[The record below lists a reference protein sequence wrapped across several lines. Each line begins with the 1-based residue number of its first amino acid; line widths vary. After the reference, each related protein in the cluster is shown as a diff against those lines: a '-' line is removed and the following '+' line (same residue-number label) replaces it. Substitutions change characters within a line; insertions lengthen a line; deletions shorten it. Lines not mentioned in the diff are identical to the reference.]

1 MASRRAAAVAAV
13 LAIGAAVLAGCGDDG
28 SSSTGTGPAAT
39 ATATSTPTATA
50 PAGGSASGEIQQGG
64 GGDEQP
70 IVVPARFTFS
80 DAGLSPAEVAVPAF
94 LNIRLTGVSKDGKA
108 HTILFEGTTVQIPAG
123 ERASARIGGLKKG
136 RYGVTI
142 DGQENAATI
151 VSGAEPGP

>member
-1 MASRRAAAVAAV
+1 MASRRAAALAAV
-13 LAIGAAVLAGCGDDG
+13 LTIGAAALAGCGGDG
-28 SSSTGTGPAAT
+28 SSSTGTAPAPAAT
-39 ATATSTPTATA
+39 ATA
-50 PAGGSASGEIQQGG
+50 PAGASTSGEDQPGG

-80 DAGLSPAEVAVPAF
+80 GDGLSPAEVAVPAF
-94 LNIRLTGVSKDGKA
+94 FDIRLTGVSKDGRA
-108 HTILFEGTTVQIPAG
+108 HTILFEGTTLQVPAHG
-123 ERASARIGGLKKG
+123 RASAKIGGLKKG